1 MAKSSIYVRV
11 DADEISREL
20 VDRNQEL
27 ARQLADARRAYLA
40 LEQYTY
46 ATMRENGE
54 AYDMPPSVLY
64 GAMDE
69 WRSLAPWQRRRLR
82 NEA

>member
-54 AYDMPPSVLY
+54 D
-64 GAMDE
+64 
-69 WRSLAPWQRRRLR
+69 R
-82 NEA
+82 